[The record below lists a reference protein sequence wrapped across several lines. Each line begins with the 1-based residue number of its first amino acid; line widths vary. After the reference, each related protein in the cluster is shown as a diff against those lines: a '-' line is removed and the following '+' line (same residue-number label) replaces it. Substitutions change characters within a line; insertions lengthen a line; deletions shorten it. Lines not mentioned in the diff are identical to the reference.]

1 MLIMGTI
8 FGQYH
13 IRILIRIYVLFMCY
27 PNKNILPKNLPSTV
41 KGMLSGVDP
50 SMSPLSIGTEW

>member
-1 MLIMGTI
+1 MLIMGAI

-13 IRILIRIYVLFMCY
+13 LRIFIRIYVLSEQI
-27 PNKNILPKNLPSTV
+27 ILPKNLPSTV